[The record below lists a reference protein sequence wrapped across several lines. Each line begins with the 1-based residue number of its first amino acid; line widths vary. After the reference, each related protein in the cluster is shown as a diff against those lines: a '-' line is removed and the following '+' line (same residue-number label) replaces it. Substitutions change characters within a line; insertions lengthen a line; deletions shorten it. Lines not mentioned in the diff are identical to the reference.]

1 MGSATLKLGEIDVE
15 VILKNIRNIHLSV
28 LPPDGSVRISAPAR
42 MSLDTLRVF
51 AVSRL
56 DWIKRQR
63 KKFLEQERETRRE
76 HLDRES
82 HFLWGKRYL
91 LQVVELDAAAKI
103 ERRPRTILLRI
114 RPGTS
119 EEKKQELLEEWYR
132 EQVRAAAQPLIAAWA
147 PRLGVTVSRLYVQH
161 MKTKWGSCNPR
172 LHSIRINTELA
183 KKPPECLE
191 YLVVHEMAHLL
202 EPTHNKRF
210 VALLDRFM
218 PKWKFHRDQLNHL
231 PIRHEQWEY

>member
-1 MGSATLKLGEIDVE
+1 MGTATLKLGEIEVDV
-15 VILKNIRNIHLSV
+15 VLKNIKNIHLSV
-28 LPPDGSVRISAPAR
+28 LPPNGNVRISAPAR

-63 KKFLEQERETRRE
+63 RKFQEQERETPRE

-82 HFLWGKRYL
+82 HYLWGKRYL

-103 ERRPRTILLRI
+103 EQRPNTILLRI

-119 EEKKQELLEEWYR
+119 EEKKQELLEDWYR
-132 EQVRAAAQPLIAAWA
+132 EQVRAAAQPLIATWE
-147 PRLGVTVSRLYVQH
+147 PRLGVTVSRLFVQH

-172 LHSIRINTELA
+172 LRSIRINTELA
-183 KKPPECLE
+183 KKPTECLE
-191 YLVVHEMAHLL
+191 YLVLHEMAHLL

-210 VALLDRFM
+210 VALMDQFM
-218 PKWKFHRDQLNHL
+218 PKWKFYRDQLNHL
-231 PIRHEQWEY
+231 PIRHEKWEY

>member
-28 LPPDGSVRISAPAR
+28 LPPDGAMRISAPLR
-42 MSLDTLRVF
+42 MSLDKLRVF
-51 AVSRL
+51 AISRL

-76 HLDRES
+76 QLDRES

-119 EEKKQELLEEWYR
+119 EKKKQELLEEWYR
-132 EQVRAAAQPLIAAWA
+132 EQVRAVAQPLIAAS
-147 PRLGVTVSRLYVQH
+147 G
-161 MKTKWGSCNPR
+161 
-172 LHSIRINTELA
+172 
-183 KKPPECLE
+183 
-191 YLVVHEMAHLL
+191 
-202 EPTHNKRF
+202 
-210 VALLDRFM
+210 
-218 PKWKFHRDQLNHL
+218 
-231 PIRHEQWEY
+231 

>member
-28 LPPDGSVRISAPAR
+28 LPPDGAVRISAPAR
-42 MSLDTLRVF
+42 MGLDTLRVF

-172 LHSIRINTELA
+172 LQSIRINTELA

-210 VALLDRFM
+210 VALMDRFM
-218 PKWKFHRDQLNHL
+218 PKWKFHRDLLNHL